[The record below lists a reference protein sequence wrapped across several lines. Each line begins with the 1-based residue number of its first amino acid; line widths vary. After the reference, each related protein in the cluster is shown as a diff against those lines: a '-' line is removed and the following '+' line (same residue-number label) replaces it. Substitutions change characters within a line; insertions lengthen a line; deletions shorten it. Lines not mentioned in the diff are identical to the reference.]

1 MQDDA
6 ATTVI
11 HRETA
16 FGQHKQSLVA
26 SRNHAP
32 RTAQWLGGLG
42 AVPFVALSGAALL
55 LDEPLRQQAQSALAI
70 YGAVILSFLGGVH
83 WGLAIAKYGNLA
95 TENAAPRR
103 LLLSVIPA
111 LVGWGALLL
120 PSPIEV
126 LVLAGAFAVLG
137 LFDARASQAGEAPTW
152 YPKLR
157 WPLTFVVVAALLIGA
172 AA

>member
-16 FGQHKQSLVA
+16 FGQNNQVSIA
-26 SRNHAP
+26 SIDQAP
-32 RTAQWLGGLG
+32 RAAQWLGGLG
-42 AVPFVALSGAALL
+42 ALPFIGLAITGAW
-55 LDEPLRQQAQSALAI
+55 LDEPLRQQALTALAV
-70 YGAVILSFLGGVH
+70 YGAIILSFLGGIH
-83 WGLAIAKYGNLA
+83 WGLAIAKFGTLA
-95 TENAAPRR
+95 SEQAAARR
-103 LLLSVIPA
+103 LLFSVLPA
-111 LVGWGALLL
+111 LIGWSALLL
-120 PSPIEV
+120 PRPIEA
-126 LVLAGAFAVLG
+126 LVLAGTFALLG

-157 WPLTFVVVAALLIGA
+157 WPLTAVVVAALLIGA